1 MNSRGQ
7 SLILF
12 VLLVPVM
19 FLILMMVYDIGSMA
33 LLKNELDDINYMVLD
48 YGLDHLS
55 EEGIDS
61 KLEEIIVKNK
71 QDINASVSIVE
82 DKIYVIL
89 DDNINNKLS
98 IINKITSVKSSCV
111 GYMEDDKKVIKK
123 NK

>member
-61 KLEEIIVKNK
+61 KLEKIIVKNK

-98 IINKITSVKSSCV
+98 IINKITSVKSSYI